1 MDSRRGRPVS
11 GEERLQRERAWSA
24 GQQER
29 EAAWNARHE
38 AQQKAWQAQER
49 ERQAAR
55 AAESER
61 AAWTRGRR
69 AGQVGHLDVTGPDG
83 VPVRIAVVW
92 LGRFRATTRPL
103 NDYNPLRHVQPDGG
117 DGLLLL
123 VPFALLVL
131 LDFAVRWSFLRLTG
145 RPCWAVAAAAGPD
158 IGTRGRNLVLR
169 RTPSRRPAL
178 LAAAALADRVERD
191 GVAALT
197 PR

>member
-38 AQQKAWQAQER
+38 AQQKAWQAQEH
-49 ERQAAR
+49 E
-55 AAESER
+55 
-61 AAWTRGRR
+61 
-69 AGQVGHLDVTGPDG
+69 
-83 VPVRIAVVW
+83 
-92 LGRFRATTRPL
+92 
-103 NDYNPLRHVQPDGG
+103 
-117 DGLLLL
+117 
-123 VPFALLVL
+123 
-131 LDFAVRWSFLRLTG
+131 
-145 RPCWAVAAAAGPD
+145 
-158 IGTRGRNLVLR
+158 RNLVLR